1 MTIENQ
7 RPAQQLTQNRR
18 NKKGVG
24 YNWMLG
30 TRNKKMKLQITN
42 ERIGLALA
50 FGIDGKG
57 EKHMVF
63 GGDLCYGETIEVE
76 PYNEESRMFINPKIN
91 YDSIDIFSEYFD
103 KDGLIDFRKLKE
115 VKHKSKPFQRI
126 YELGG
131 YWVFPQRKIQFH
143 IEYLYENNLIQNSR
157 IKITKSWSSILG
169 RAPVYAVNYI
179 DLLKKVIERRE
190 SISSWFI
197 CEREKDF
204 DKGVY
209 ADLFVLGNFN
219 ESDLQI
225 QLWQI
230 IGEGDEILFAHGLID
245 RETFKFKHFDL
256 ATHYVHPMMIPR
268 LIYDK
273 QRIDLINK
281 EKWLRVDGVIE
292 GESVFE
298 LIKMFFPI
306 DYLVDEF
313 KENPVPDKD

>member
-1 MTIENQ
+1 
-7 RPAQQLTQNRR
+7 
-18 NKKGVG
+18 
-24 YNWMLG
+24 
-30 TRNKKMKLQITN
+30 MKLKITN
-42 ERIGLALA
+42 ERIGLGLA
-50 FGIDGKG
+50 FGIDDKD

-63 GGDLCYGETIEVE
+63 GGDLCYGETIEVDK
-76 PYNEESRMFINPKIN
+76 YKEESKMFINSKVN
-91 YDSIDIFSEYFD
+91 YESTAIFSEHFD
-103 KDGLIDFRKLKE
+103 KDGLIEFSKLKE
-115 VKHKSKPFQRI
+115 VTSKSKPLQRI
-126 YELGG
+126 YELNN
-131 YWVFPQRKIQFH
+131 YWVFPERRIKYH
-143 IEYLYENNLIQNSR
+143 VEYLYEKKLINESR
-157 IKITKSWSSILG
+157 IKVSKSWSSVVG

-179 DLLKKVIERRE
+179 ELLKNVIDKRE

-230 IGEGDEILFAHGLID
+230 LGEGSEILFAHGLID
-245 RETFKFKHFDL
+245 RETFKFNHFDL
-256 ATHYVHPMMIPR
+256 ATHYVHPIMIPK

-281 EKWLRVDGVIE
+281 EKWLRIDGMIE
-292 GESVFE
+292 EESVFE
-298 LIKMFFPI
+298 LIKLFFPI

-313 KENPVPDKD
+313 RESPVPNKKA

>member
-1 MTIENQ
+1 
-7 RPAQQLTQNRR
+7 
-18 NKKGVG
+18 
-24 YNWMLG
+24 
-30 TRNKKMKLQITN
+30 MKLKITD
-42 ERIGLALA
+42 ERIGPALA

-57 EKHMVF
+57 DKHMVF

-76 PYNEESRMFINPKIN
+76 PYREELRMFINPKIN
-91 YDSIDIFSEYFD
+91 YDSIDMFSEHFD
-103 KDGLIDFRKLKE
+103 KDGLIEFGKLKE
-115 VKHKSKPFQRI
+115 VRSKSKPFRRI
-126 YELGG
+126 YELGD
-131 YWVFPQRKIQFH
+131 YWVFPQRKIKHQV
-143 IEYLYENNLIQNSR
+143 EYLYENSLIDNSR
-157 IKITKSWSSILG
+157 IKITKSWSSVIG

-179 DLLKKVIERRE
+179 ELLKKVIANRE

-245 RETFKFKHFDL
+245 RETFKFNHFDL
-256 ATHYVHPMMIPR
+256 ATHYVHPKMIPR

-273 QRIDLINK
+273 QRIDLIKK
-281 EKWLRVDGVIE
+281 EKWLRLDGEIE
-292 GESVFE
+292 EENVFE

-313 KENPVPDKD
+313 KENPVPNNG

>member
-1 MTIENQ
+1 
-7 RPAQQLTQNRR
+7 
-18 NKKGVG
+18 
-24 YNWMLG
+24 
-30 TRNKKMKLQITN
+30 MKLKITN
-42 ERIGLALA
+42 ERIGPVLA
-50 FGIDGKG
+50 FGIDSNGD
-57 EKHMVF
+57 KHMVF

-76 PYNEESRMFINPKIN
+76 PYKEESRMFINPKIN
-91 YDSIDIFSEYFD
+91 YDSVDIFSDYFD
-103 KDGLIDFRKLKE
+103 KDGLIEFGKLKE
-115 VKHKSKPFQRI
+115 VKSKSKPFQRI
-126 YELGG
+126 YELGD
-131 YWVFPQRKIQFH
+131 YWVFPNRKIKHQV
-143 IEYLYENNLIQNSR
+143 EYLYENCLIDNSR
-157 IKITKSWSSILG
+157 IKITNSWSSVVG

-179 DLLKKVIERRE
+179 ELLKKVITKRE

-209 ADLFVLGNFN
+209 ADLFVLGNSN

-245 RETFKFKHFDL
+245 RKTFKFNHFDL
-256 ATHYVHPMMIPR
+256 ATHYVHPMVIPR

-281 EKWLRVDGVIE
+281 EKWLRLDGEIE
-292 GESVFE
+292 EENVFE

-313 KENPVPDKD
+313 KENPVPNK